1 MMWTAVAADG
11 RPVHAGYAAGF
22 EGPVRTLVHALKYGG
37 RTSVALDLAVLAAPL
52 ARVLADVRAA
62 VPAGEAADEFAGE
75 LDGEPACAPRP
86 AGIDAIAA
94 VPLHGVRRRER
105 GYDQAVLIARRLA
118 DLLEVPADPGCLT
131 RVRATRSQTAL
142 ARGERIE
149 NVRAAF
155 AAGRELCHGRRL
167 LLVDDVVTTGATF
180 AAAAD
185 ALFRAGAS
193 SVACLAVAGRRLA
206 DPDRSTGKRPPAG
219 PKAVDTG
226 RRRL

>member
-1 MMWTAVAADG
+1 MRWTAVDDD
-11 RPVHAGYAAGF
+11 RSVHVGYAAGF

-37 RTSVALDLAVLAAPL
+37 RTSVALDLAVLAVPL
-52 ARVLADVRAA
+52 ARELADVPAA
-62 VPAGEAADEFAGE
+62 VPAGDPADAFAE
-75 LDGEPACAPRP
+75 QLAGEPARARRST
-86 AGIDAIAA
+86 GIDAIAA

-118 DLLEVPADPGCLT
+118 DLLEVPTDPGCLT

-142 ARGERIE
+142 ARSERVE

-155 AAGRELCHGRRL
+155 AAERGLCHGRRFL
-167 LLVDDVVTTGATF
+167 LIDDVVTTGATF

-206 DPDRSTGKRPPAG
+206 DSDRSAGKPPPAG